1 MAKELYQREPVFRA
15 VLDQCDQILT
25 SILPE
30 GLTSW
35 LFSDSPQH
43 DINQT
48 QFAQI
53 GLFCVSYAQARLWQ
67 SWGVEPDALLGHSIG
82 EYVAVALAEV
92 MSLED
97 VIRVVANRGRL
108 MQSMPAGSMLA
119 VMHGATPIDTLLD
132 PQFELDL
139 AVINSPEVAV
149 VAGTDSAI
157 EQFAM
162 KLKAQG
168 IHAKTLR
175 TSHAFHSS
183 MMEPMLDEFADIVGQ
198 VKLQSPRIP
207 YLSNVTGTWI
217 TDSEALDPK
226 YYPRQVRSAVRF
238 ADNLNALA
246 DELQEDM
253 LLIEM
258 GPGHTLTQLSR
269 SHFSGTNHVSIS
281 TIPHAKEKDQD
292 AARFARIA
300 LGRSWAAGLEVD
312 WSKIETQS
320 ERPRRIPL
328 PTYPFNEQTYR
339 LPQDSIGAALA
350 SESDGTWYNVP
361 TRASRSMAGS

>member
-1 MAKELYQREPVFRA
+1 VFRE

-67 SWGVEPDALLGHSIG
+67 SWGVEPDALLGHS
-82 EYVAVALAEV
+82 
-92 MSLED
+92 
-97 VIRVVANRGRL
+97 
-108 MQSMPAGSMLA
+108 
-119 VMHGATPIDTLLD
+119 MHGATPIDTLLD

-217 TDSEALDPK
+217 TDSEALDPSFALFRHQ
-226 YYPRQVRSAVRF
+226 PRFDFNDSSRQRKRSRRGAVCANRTGTI
-238 ADNLNALA
+238 LGCWLR
-246 DELQEDM
+246 
-253 LLIEM
+253 
-258 GPGHTLTQLSR
+258 SR
-269 SHFSGTNHVSIS
+269 LV
-281 TIPHAKEKDQD
+281 
-292 AARFARIA
+292 
-300 LGRSWAAGLEVD
+300 
-312 WSKIETQS
+312 
-320 ERPRRIPL
+320 
-328 PTYPFNEQTYR
+328 
-339 LPQDSIGAALA
+339 
-350 SESDGTWYNVP
+350 
-361 TRASRSMAGS
+361 